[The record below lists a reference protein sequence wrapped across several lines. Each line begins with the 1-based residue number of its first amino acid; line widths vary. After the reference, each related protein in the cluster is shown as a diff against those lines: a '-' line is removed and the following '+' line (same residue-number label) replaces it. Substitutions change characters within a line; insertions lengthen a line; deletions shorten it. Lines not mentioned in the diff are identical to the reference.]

1 MLAYGAGV
9 PDLSIILIAVAVLA
23 AVLFLRQRRTFTPPA
38 TRPVTDSTLRGF
50 TLRPSVF
57 VNRSE
62 LAFFHALR
70 RAVPLSHHVLT
81 KTRMEDVIGV
91 RPGISGEAR
100 WKLRA
105 RVKSRHFDFLV
116 VDGNGVPCVA
126 VELDGKSHTNITGGP
141 TSNADRLKDGLCD
154 ATGLPLVRVRVG
166 EDFSR
171 AARRIASQI

>member
-1 MLAYGAGV
+1 M
-9 PDLSIILIAVAVLA
+9 PDLSVILIAVAVVVA
-23 AVLFLRQRRTFTPPA
+23 ILFLRRRRTFTPLA
-38 TRPVTDSTLRGF
+38 TRPVTDSTLRAF

-70 RAVPLSHHVLT
+70 RAVPTSHHVLT

-91 RPGISGEAR
+91 RPGISGETR

-116 VDGNGVPCVA
+116 VDGDGVPCLA
-126 VELDGKSHTNITGGP
+126 VELDGSSHDGP
-141 TSNADRLKDGLCD
+141 TSNADKLKDGLCE
-154 ATGLPLVRVRVG
+154 ATGLPLMRVRVG
-166 EDFSR
+166 EDFPH
-171 AARRIASQI
+171 AARRIASRI

>member
-1 MLAYGAGV
+1 MSAYGAGV
-9 PDLSIILIAVAVLA
+9 PDLSVIMIAVAVLV
-23 AVLFLRQRRTFTPPA
+23 AVLFLRRRRSFTPPT
-38 TRPVTDSTLRGF
+38 TRPVTDSTLRAF
-50 TLRPSVF
+50 SLRPSVF

-62 LAFFHALR
+62 LAFFHAMR
-70 RAVPLSHHVLT
+70 RAVPSSHHVLT

-116 VDGNGVPCVA
+116 VDGEGVPRVA
-126 VELDGKSHTNITGGP
+126 VELDGSSHDGP
-141 TSNADRLKDGLCD
+141 ISNADRLKDGLCD

-171 AARRIASQI
+171 AARRIASRI